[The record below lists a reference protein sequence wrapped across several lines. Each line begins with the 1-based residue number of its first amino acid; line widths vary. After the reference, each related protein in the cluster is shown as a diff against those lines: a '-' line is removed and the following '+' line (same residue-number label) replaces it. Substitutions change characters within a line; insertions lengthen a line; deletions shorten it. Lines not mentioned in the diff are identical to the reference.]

1 MKKEWYKNSA
11 RGKFPLPGSRIFFHA
26 AAVRQ
31 SGVYAGDSR
40 RGDFFLKKKSPRAK
54 KLVLLDQMI
63 IGQEIPGQE
72 NAAGKG
78 FGLLAHDEKGHPIYP
93 RQFAQGIDQGI
104 DH

>member
-26 AAVRQ
+26 ALAE
-31 SGVYAGDSR
+31 SR